1 MLNMLLSN
9 GRTMYALRRGG
20 AFGYVLRAGASETEE
35 VNAPRPGSPAL
46 RYVMLVSGG
55 HDVPAG
61 YTALPDSTLA
71 IVSHDLE
78 VRTHA
83 L

>member
-1 MLNMLLSN
+1 
-9 GRTMYALRRGG
+9 
-20 AFGYVLRAGASETEE
+20 
-35 VNAPRPGSPAL
+35 
-46 RYVMLVSGG
+46 
-55 HDVPAG
+55 VPAG
-61 YTALPDSTLA
+61 YAALPDSTLA